1 MQNTYV
7 EPADPLNV
15 IEQINAISEENDF
28 QEICVICQDIL
39 DNGETDFYTLP
50 ECNHCYHTNCIIT
63 WFRAGHNN
71 CPCCGNQ
78 GVNSKKNSVSN
89 PHVFRRSLYFWDKLY
104 KSDPQF
110 KLKRDLYKSD
120 NCPAKLI
127 SIFKKYDTLIE
138 ELEQLQNE
146 NKIGKEE
153 RNNLPYKEAL
163 EKIRDLRN
171 KIWMKKKSIRIQTKN
186 IMDYPIIPLII
197 PKKKTV

>member
-1 MQNTYV
+1 MPNTYV

-15 IEQINAISEENDF
+15 IEQINGISEENDF

-78 GVNSKKNSVSN
+78 GVNSKKDTA
-89 PHVFRRSLYFWDKLY
+89 PPFRRSLYFWDKLY

-110 KLKRDLYKSD
+110 KLKRDLYKSN

-127 SIFKKYDTLIE
+127 SIFKKYDLLIE
-138 ELEQLQNE
+138 ELEQLQKE
-146 NKIGKEE
+146 NKKGKEE

-197 PKKKTV
+197 PKKKTI

>member
-1 MQNTYV
+1 MPNTYV

-15 IEQINAISEENDF
+15 IEQINSISEENDF

-39 DNGETDFYTLP
+39 DNGESDFYTLP

-78 GVNSKKNSVSN
+78 GVNSIKDKREN
-89 PHVFRRSLYFWDKLY
+89 FRRSLYFWDKLY

-110 KLKRDLYKSD
+110 KLKRDLYKSND
-120 NCPAKLI
+120 CPIKLANM
-127 SIFKKYDTLIE
+127 FKKYDSLINELDILQE
-138 ELEQLQNE
+138 ENR
-146 NKIGKEE
+146 IDKEE
-153 RNNLPYKEAL
+153 RNSLPYKEAV
-163 EKIRDLRN
+163 EKIHKLRN
-171 KIWMKKKSIRIQTKN
+171 KIWLKKKSIRNQIKY

-197 PKKKTV
+197 PKKKLV

>member
-1 MQNTYV
+1 MPNTHI

-15 IEQINAISEENDF
+15 IEQINSISEENDF

-71 CPCCGNQ
+71 CPCCGDQ
-78 GVNSKKNSVSN
+78 GVNSKKNTQ
-89 PHVFRRSLYFWDKLY
+89 PQFRRSLYFWDKLY

-110 KLKRDLYKSD
+110 KLKRDLYKS
-120 NCPAKLI
+120 NKCPAKLI
-127 SIFKKYDTLIE
+127 SIFKRYDTLTE
-138 ELEQLQNE
+138 ELEQLQ
-146 NKIGKEE
+146 KEKKQGNDE
-153 RNNLPYKEAL
+153 RNKLPYKEAV

-197 PKKKTV
+197 PKKKAV